1 MLQHIIALATGL
13 GIGFIISFPVGP
25 VGFLAIERTLDRGF
39 GAGVRSG
46 VGALFADGLYAGMI
60 AFFARFVRRF
70 FFAYST
76 VFQVV
81 SIVLLFVIGINMIR
95 TRLSPDVGVETA
107 TNKLEEFFST
117 FFLSLTN
124 PVQFITY
131 SLIFGSVGL
140 ARFSVSAKLFFILG
154 IMFGAFIMWLGVA
167 GIISRYRDRINH
179 TIHVYIK
186 TGVGSVLIL
195 IALSVMVGHFFFHDP
210 RHFMH
215 FLRS

>member
-117 FFLSLTN
+117 FFLSL
-124 PVQFITY
+124 
-131 SLIFGSVGL
+131 LL
-140 ARFSVSAKLFFILG
+140 
-154 IMFGAFIMWLGVA
+154 
-167 GIISRYRDRINH
+167 
-179 TIHVYIK
+179 
-186 TGVGSVLIL
+186 
-195 IALSVMVGHFFFHDP
+195 HFFFENKYVD
-210 RHFMH
+210 FMLTNSITNIKQ
-215 FLRS
+215 FPTPKPV